1 MTRFSNW
8 SGYLRLNL
16 YVEQISQDITN
27 NTSRARWRVTVDREG
42 AYRTWTYG
50 NISLLKVWLNGA
62 YVYNSNLDFDTSGEE
77 ITLASGEITVPH
89 DNEGN
94 KTMDVWAS
102 FDPNNGVHGNITIS
116 SNYTFDK
123 IPRSSQVA
131 GLDGNR
137 YLGSLHTINLNRKV
151 STFTHQVWYRMFGGE
166 WIDLGRNHTASVS
179 FTPPLD
185 LARYLPKA
193 NSGTMDIR
201 VRTYNGSAQIGSDFY
216 SNGWNFKIPDSVKP
230 TFSSISL
237 VETNS
242 NVKQIMNGN
251 TFLQIMSNIQVNF
264 NNASGIYGSSI
275 ETFHAEIV
283 NRNQSISKNGAQ
295 LGIMNFNGAATV
307 RAWVTDSRGNRS
319 NVQDVQ
325 INIIEY
331 FAPALS
337 FSVQRTRQNPA
348 TLQALRNAKIA
359 PISVGE
365 RQKNFMQI
373 TFSVA
378 PLNTENF
385 VEDRGPATAT
395 FSSISL
401 LTNSSAN
408 LGGSYG
414 ADKSYIVKAVLRDRF
429 TSSTFVST
437 VATETVVLNYDKD
450 GRLGVGKVVE
460 QGKAGSVDAKG
471 DIYAGGEI
479 HAAGNIHATDDILA
493 GGKPIQQ
500 YRLTDNNGGLSGGSA
515 QWDGVWNKQ
524 GTEFGWRSAKYEDNP
539 TGKEWGLFQNFW
551 LDSWKIVQFFTT
563 MQGRMFV
570 RTSNN
575 NSKWSPSKWK
585 EFLFKQDLENY
596 SWQKLVLQNG
606 WSHNTEYGGVY
617 YSKTFEGVV
626 YFQGTVWKGRT
637 DKETTI
643 AVLPEGFRPRD
654 QIYLQALNSS
664 YGTAI
669 LSLHSDGRLVVKAG
683 VDNTWLNL
691 DNVSFRI

>member
-27 NTSRARWRVTVDREG
+27 NTSRARWRATVDREG

-89 DNEGN
+89 DSEGN

-151 STFTHQVWYRMFGGE
+151 NSFTHQVWYRMFGGE

-201 VRTYNGSAQIGSDFY
+201 IRTYNGNIQIGNDFY

-307 RAWVTDSRGNRS
+307 RAWVTDSRGMQS

-325 INIIEY
+325 INVIEY

-359 PISVGE
+359 PISIGGQ
-365 RQKNFMQI
+365 QKNFMQI

-429 TSSTFVST
+429 TSTTFSSTI
-437 VATETVVLNYDKD
+437 ATEKVVLNYDKD

-460 QGKAGSVDAKG
+460 QGKPGSIDAAG
-471 DIYAGGEI
+471 DIYAGNAYLNDVRARNLYVE
-479 HAAGNIHATDDILA
+479 
-493 GGKPIQQ
+493 GKPIQQ
-500 YRLTDNNGGLSGGSA
+500 YQLINNDGSLGRGGR
-515 QWDGVWNKQ
+515 QWDDVWNKQ
-524 GTEFGWRSAKYEDNP
+524 GTEFGWRSAKYPDNP
-539 TGKEWGLFQNFW
+539 SGRDWGLFQNFW
-551 LDSWKIVQFFTT
+551 LDSWKLAQTFISLASKP
-563 MQGRMFV
+563 RMFL
-570 RTSNN
+570 RISNN
-575 NSKWSPSKWK
+575 GSKWAPSAWR
-585 EFLFKQDLENY
+585 EVVFKDDFTDA

-606 WSHNTEYGGVY
+606 WNHYSSYGDAY

-626 YFQGTVWKGRT
+626 YFKGNVWKGVT

-643 AVLPEGFRPRD
+643 AVLPEGFRPRN
-654 QIYLQALNSS
+654 QIYLQALNNS
-664 YGTAI
+664 YGNAI
-669 LSLHSDGRLVVKAG
+669 LSLHPDGRLVVKEG
-683 VDNTWLNL
+683 VDKTWLNL